1 MSCLRFQ
8 VETMTIT
15 DTVKI
20 PIVVLKSGELRQT
33 KLDLEFADAPVTF
46 KLIKGSLKQLL
57 SLG

>member
-1 MSCLRFQ
+1 LFVGFK

-46 KLIKGSLKQLL
+46 KLIKGEIGL
-57 SLG
+57 